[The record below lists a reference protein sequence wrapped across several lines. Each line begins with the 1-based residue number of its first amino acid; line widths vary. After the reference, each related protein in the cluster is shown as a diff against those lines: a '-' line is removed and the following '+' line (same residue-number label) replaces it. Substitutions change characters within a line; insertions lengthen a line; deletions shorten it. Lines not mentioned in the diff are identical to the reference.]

1 MSDPA
6 RPAPRWIRWL
16 VLGVVGLVV
25 LVVLFTLVFP
35 WIERNLSNPTIG
47 AVRAHSL
54 EARSATPATIGAVH
68 APAGLEVMPPG
79 W

>member
-1 MSDPA
+1 MTDPA
-6 RPAPRWIRWL
+6 RPTSRWIRWL

-47 AVRAHSL
+47 AIDA
-54 EARSATPATIGAVH
+54 AAIAGITPA
-68 APAGLEVMPPG
+68 G

>member
-1 MSDPA
+1 MTTPE
-6 RPAPRWIRWL
+6 RPPRRWTRWV
-16 VLGVVGLVV
+16 VLGVVAVVV

-47 AVRAHSL
+47 AVVL
-54 EARSATPATIGAVH
+54 GAPVH
-68 APAGLEVMPPG
+68 LRVMPGG

>member
-1 MSDPA
+1 MTPPE
-6 RPAPRWIRWL
+6 RPPRRWARWL
-16 VLGVVGLVV
+16 LLGVVAVVV

-47 AVRAHSL
+47 AAVVLGAPVRL
-54 EARSATPATIGAVH
+54 R
-68 APAGLEVMPPG
+68 VMPGG